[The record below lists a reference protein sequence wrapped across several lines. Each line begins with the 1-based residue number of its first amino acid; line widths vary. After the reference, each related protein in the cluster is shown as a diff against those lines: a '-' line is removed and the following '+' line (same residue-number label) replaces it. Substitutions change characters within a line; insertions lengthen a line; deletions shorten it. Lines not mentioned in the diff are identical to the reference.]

1 MGKTEAWREIN
12 GGGWASFFALIFIF
26 IWQLSRFLRRRLTA
40 TVALHHDPLPTNSIP
55 TSQFGT
61 LNVINDADLKSLI
74 DELDGDLCGN
84 EKWDNVV
91 ERRNNLLYYNAKCCK
106 PKDGPLKYLS
116 QTVFENCSTEMLRD
130 FYMDNDY
137 RKKWDKTVIE
147 HEQLQVEEITGTEIG
162 CTIKKFPL
170 LKPREYVLA
179 WRVWEG
185 KEKTFYCLIKD
196 CEHPLAP
203 RQKKYVR
210 VEYFKSGWRI
220 KKVKG
225 RDACEIKMVHQEDA
239 GLNVE
244 MAKLAFAKGIWSYVC
259 KMDDALH
266 RHSSIIQNP
275 QLSSSPTAVTLI
287 QKVPRGLEL
296 DIINTIASP
305 AQSTASSSILN
316 GEGSRRKPS
325 KKSIA
330 KGLLLVGGIICLSRG
345 HSSLGAKVALACVLK
360 KLAKHSSSSSTQ
372 ILQS

>member
-1 MGKTEAWREIN
+1 MSDSLA
-12 GGGWASFFALIFIF
+12 FA
-26 IWQLSRFLRRRLTA
+26 
-40 TVALHHDPLPTNSIP
+40 
-55 TSQFGT
+55 
-61 LNVINDADLKSLI
+61 
-74 DELDGDLCGN
+74 
-84 EKWDNVV
+84 
-91 ERRNNLLYYNAKCCK
+91 
-106 PKDGPLKYLS
+106 
-116 QTVFENCSTEMLRD
+116 
-130 FYMDNDY
+130 
-137 RKKWDKTVIE
+137 
-147 HEQLQVEEITGTEIG
+147 
-162 CTIKKFPL
+162 
-170 LKPREYVLA
+170 
-179 WRVWEG
+179 
-185 KEKTFYCLIKD
+185 
-196 CEHPLAP
+196 
-203 RQKKYVR
+203 
-210 VEYFKSGWRI
+210 
-220 KKVKG
+220 VKG

-259 KMDDALH
+259 KMDDALR